1 MFDVKIVG
9 GTILDGSGA
18 FRYKADV
25 GIEGDKIT
33 AIGDLSSDDAKKV
46 IDASGKFVSPGFID
60 FHTHSDLSLVYDK
73 YTRSRIHTGVT
84 MDVIANCG
92 IGVAPIREERKQE
105 LIDYLG
111 TRIIGTIPAK
121 LELPWNT
128 MEEYFTY
135 LEENAPAV
143 NVAAYVAHGAIR
155 IDEMGFSKEAAN
167 TEQMEHMKAEVRKAM
182 ETGCIALS
190 TGLVY
195 LPGAYTKKEELAELC
210 KELKPYNGYYISH
223 IRDEGDEEMEALAGA
238 GSAALVLGLVGGY
251 PIGAKTAADLYR
263 ENLVSREEAERLL
276 AFCNNSNPVFLI
288 SVLGVGVFGSV
299 RAGVW
304 LWLIHVLSALLTGL
318 VFRGSGKSASRQEL
332 TRHPPFQ
339 AVSFAEAFT
348 GAVRSSLAGILSVC
362 AFVVFFYVLAQPLT
376 AMGGRLGAVLVA
388 ALELFSLTPLLTAD
402 AFGFLLAAAAA
413 GWGGLSVLCQTLAV
427 LEGSGLRLRNC
438 FLGKVVQSAFSLL
451 LAALLVGYVLG

>member
-1 MFDVKIVG
+1 MRIRWRILACLCLG
-9 GTILDGSGA
+9 GLLVWFLADAGA
-18 FRYKADV
+18 VRDSVAEALTLCARSVVPSLFPFLVA
-25 GIEGDKIT
+25 
-33 AIGDLSSDDAKKV
+33 SSALL
-46 IDASGKFVSPGFID
+46 ALGF
-60 FHTHSDLSLVYDK
+60 
-73 YTRSRIHTGVT
+73 G
-84 MDVIANCG
+84 
-92 IGVAPIREERKQE
+92 
-105 LIDYLG
+105 
-111 TRIIGTIPAK
+111 
-121 LELPWNT
+121 
-128 MEEYFTY
+128 
-135 LEENAPAV
+135 
-143 NVAAYVAHGAIR
+143 
-155 IDEMGFSKEAAN
+155 
-167 TEQMEHMKAEVRKAM
+167 
-182 ETGCIALS
+182 
-190 TGLVY
+190 
-195 LPGAYTKKEELAELC
+195 ELAAPWLAG
-210 KELKPYNGYYISH
+210 L
-223 IRDEGDEEMEALAGA
+223 MEPLFRVPGA

-288 SVLGVGVFGSV
+288 SVLGVGVFGC
-299 RAGVW
+299 GT
-304 LWLIHVLSALLTGL
+304 IHQWILRQS
-318 VFRGSGKSASRQEL
+318 RSSKSASRQEL

>member
-1 MFDVKIVG
+1 MEP
-9 GTILDGSGA
+9 L
-18 FRYKADV
+18 FRV
-25 GIEGDKIT
+25 
-33 AIGDLSSDDAKKV
+33 
-46 IDASGKFVSPGFID
+46 P
-60 FHTHSDLSLVYDK
+60 
-73 YTRSRIHTGVT
+73 
-84 MDVIANCG
+84 
-92 IGVAPIREERKQE
+92 
-105 LIDYLG
+105 
-111 TRIIGTIPAK
+111 
-121 LELPWNT
+121 
-128 MEEYFTY
+128 
-135 LEENAPAV
+135 
-143 NVAAYVAHGAIR
+143 
-155 IDEMGFSKEAAN
+155 
-167 TEQMEHMKAEVRKAM
+167 
-182 ETGCIALS
+182 
-190 TGLVY
+190 
-195 LPGAYTKKEELAELC
+195 
-210 KELKPYNGYYISH
+210 
-223 IRDEGDEEMEALAGA
+223 GA

-376 AMGGRLGAVLVA
+376 AVGGRLGAVLVA